1 MGDIP
6 HSDRG
11 EEETMEI
18 EGEPN
23 TVLGDALEST
33 YVECEASYP
42 APGEGQEKSCP
53 STGPS
58 ARHIRKE
65 NRENGGRR
73 AIGEVILGQ
82 GRGCQAWWTLCNC
95 SKVSICGKTDQGEL
109 A

>member
-1 MGDIP
+1 MGSIP

-42 APGEGQEKSCP
+42 APGEGHEKSCP

-58 ARHIRKE
+58 TGDVRKE
-65 NRENGGRR
+65 VIETGVDDPPKDRCSSGKGEGVRLGGHCATTAR
-73 AIGEVILGQ
+73 
-82 GRGCQAWWTLCNC
+82 
-95 SKVSICGKTDQGEL
+95 
-109 A
+109 